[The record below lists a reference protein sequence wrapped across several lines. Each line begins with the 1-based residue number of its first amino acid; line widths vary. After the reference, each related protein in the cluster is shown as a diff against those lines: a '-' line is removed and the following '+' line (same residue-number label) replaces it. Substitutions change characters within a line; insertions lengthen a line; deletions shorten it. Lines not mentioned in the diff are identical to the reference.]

1 MEWLN
6 KFNLKK
12 MSISKILTIL
22 LVAAN
27 TTGVMVY
34 GILFVV
40 STFIG
45 TTDFIS
51 LLFTIFFLGNTYFLV
66 KNQFDAR

>member
-1 MEWLN
+1 
-6 KFNLKK
+6 